1 MASYLDK
8 IYLTQGI
15 KDKEK
20 FKLSKSTSVKME
32 FNMEDGTFTSN
43 EDVPYA
49 VVLDLPSDSSP
60 EKWDFDALVLS
71 SQEFHILL
79 GIGMVAILMI
89 TFLGAKCFSRNE
101 EPVEALVVEE
111 IPPRRLFSQV
121 IDKTVSFF
129 GH

>member
-1 MASYLDK
+1 
-8 IYLTQGI
+8 
-15 KDKEK
+15 
-20 FKLSKSTSVKME
+20 ME

-49 VVLDLPSDSSP
+49 VVLELPSDSSP
-60 EKWDFDALVLS
+60 ENWDFDALVLS

-101 EPVEALVVEE
+101 DPVEALVVEE